1 MCRVR
6 YVMNRGSAW
15 LQLVTSLPTENATE
29 RMRVWRA
36 LKASGAGVL
45 RDGVYVLPER
55 PDLQELFAGLAAEI
69 TEAGGSAH
77 VLRVEP
83 RDEAQ
88 AEALRALVDRTKDY
102 AALVDEIGRA
112 RKRFTRRDPAAVR
125 RQSRTLRRQFE
136 AIVATDFFPGATK
149 VQAEAA
155 LLEME
160 AAATEILSPGEPYG
174 QRGPIRRLDRSLYRR
189 RVWATRQAPWVD
201 RLACAWLI
209 KRHIDPAA
217 SFVWLE
223 TPADLPTQAVGF
235 DFDGAPFTHVESRVT
250 FEVLLK
256 SFDLE
261 GDGALR
267 RLGDLVHYLDVGG
280 IPVPD
285 AAGVGTMLTGAK
297 QSSRDDDQ
305 LLKHALALFD
315 WLYTAYTDAESDTER
330 GSD

>member
-1 MCRVR
+1 
-6 YVMNRGSAW
+6 MNMAW
-15 LQLVTSLPTENATE
+15 LELVTSLPTENATE

-36 LKASGAGVL
+36 LKATGAGVL

-55 PDLQELFAGLAAEI
+55 PDLQEVLAGLAAEI

-125 RQSRTLRRQFE
+125 RQSRTLRRQFD

-149 VQAEAA
+149 AQAEAA
-155 LLEME
+155 LLETE
-160 AAATEILSPGEPYG
+160 ATATEILSPGEPLG
-174 QRGPIRRLDRSLYRR
+174 QRGPIPRLDRGLYRR
-189 RVWATRQAPWVD
+189 RVWATRKAPWVD

-223 TPADLPTQAVGF
+223 SPADLPTHAVGF

-250 FEVLLK
+250 FEVFLK

-261 GDGALR
+261 GDDALR

-280 IPVPD
+280 IPVAD
-285 AAGVGTMLTGAK
+285 AAGVATALTGAK
-297 QSSRDDDQ
+297 QQSRDDDQ

-315 WLYTAYTDAESDTER
+315 WLYAAYTDAESDAER

>member
-1 MCRVR
+1 
-6 YVMNRGSAW
+6 MNTATAW

-36 LKASGAGVL
+36 LRATGAGVL

-55 PDLQELFAGLAAEI
+55 PDLQEVLAGLAAEI

-77 VLRVEP
+77 LLRVEP

-88 AEALRALVDRTKDY
+88 TDALRALVDRTKDY

-112 RKRFTRRDPAAVR
+112 RKRFTGRDPAVVR
-125 RQSRTLRRQFE
+125 RQSRTLRRQFD
-136 AIVATDFFPGATK
+136 AIAAIDFFPGAAK
-149 VQAEAA
+149 AHAEAA
-155 LLEME
+155 LLDVE
-160 AAATEILSPGEPYG
+160 AAAAEILSPGEPEG
-174 QRGPIRRLDRSLYRR
+174 RRGPIVRLDRSQYRR
-189 RVWATRQAPWVD
+189 RVWATRKAPWVD

-223 TPADLPTQAVGF
+223 SPDDLPADAVGF

-250 FEVLLK
+250 FEVFLK

-261 GDGALR
+261 GDDALR
-267 RLGDLVHYLDVGG
+267 RLGDLVHFLDVGG

-285 AAGVGTMLTGAK
+285 AAGVSTALTGAR
-297 QSSRDDDQ
+297 QQSRDDDQ

-315 WLYTAYTDAESDTER
+315 WLYAAYAEGER
-330 GSD
+330 AAEDGSA

>member
-1 MCRVR
+1 MK
-6 YVMNRGSAW
+6 GPEAW

-29 RMRVWRA
+29 RMRAWRA
-36 LKASGAGVL
+36 LKATGAGVL

-55 PDLQELFAGLAAEI
+55 PDLQEVLAGLAAEI
-69 TEAGGSAH
+69 TDAGGSAH

-88 AEALRALVDRTKDY
+88 AEALRALFDRTKEY

-112 RKRFTRRDPAAVR
+112 RKSFTRREPAAVR
-125 RQSRTLRRQFE
+125 RQSRTLRRQFD
-136 AIVATDFFPGATK
+136 AIVATDFFPGATRA
-149 VQAEAA
+149 QAEAA
-155 LLEME
+155 LLEAE
-160 AAATEILSPGEPYG
+160 VAATEILSPGEPQD
-174 QRGPIRRLDRSLYRR
+174 QRGPIPRLDRGQYRR
-189 RVWATRQAPWVD
+189 RVWATRKAPWVD

-223 TPADLPTQAVGF
+223 SPADLPKQAVGF
-235 DFDGAPFTHVESRVT
+235 DFDGAPFTHVEHRVT
-250 FEVLLK
+250 FEVFLR

-261 GDGALR
+261 ADGALR
-267 RLGDLVHYLDVGG
+267 RLADVVHYLDVGG

-285 AAGVGTMLTGAK
+285 AAGVATLLTGAK
-297 QSSRDDDQ
+297 QQSRDDDQ

-315 WLYTAYTDAESDTER
+315 WLYAAYTDAEAETER

>member
-1 MCRVR
+1 MTH
-6 YVMNRGSAW
+6 GFPTW
-15 LQLVTSLPTENATE
+15 LQLVTSLPTENATQ

-36 LKASGAGVL
+36 LKATGAGVL

-55 PDLQELFAGLAAEI
+55 PDLQEVLAGLAAEI

-83 RDEAQ
+83 RDEGQ

-102 AALVDEIGRA
+102 AALVEEISQA

-136 AIVATDFFPGATK
+136 AIVATDFFPGMTK
-149 VQAEAA
+149 AQAEAA
-155 LLEME
+155 LVEME
-160 AAATEILSPGEPYG
+160 MVATEILSPGEPHG
-174 QRGPIRRLDRSLYRR
+174 QRGPISRLDRGQYQR
-189 RVWATRQAPWVD
+189 RVWATRKAPWVD

-209 KRHIDPAA
+209 KRHIDRAA

-223 TPADLPTQAVGF
+223 SPADLPTHAVGF
-235 DFDGAPFTHVESRVT
+235 DFDGAPFTHIESRVT
-250 FEVLLK
+250 FEVFLK

-261 GDGALR
+261 GDDALR

-280 IPVPD
+280 IPVAD
-285 AAGVGTMLTGAK
+285 AAGVTTLLAGAK
-297 QSSRDDDQ
+297 QQSRDDDQ
-305 LLKHALALFD
+305 LLKRALALFD
-315 WLYTAYTDAESDTER
+315 WLYAAYTDTESDAEG

>member
-1 MCRVR
+1 
-6 YVMNRGSAW
+6 MNHGSTW

-29 RMRVWRA
+29 RMRVWRT

-55 PDLQELFAGLAAEI
+55 PDLQEVLAGLAAEI
-69 TEAGGSAH
+69 TEAEGNAH

-88 AEALRALVDRTKDY
+88 AGALRALFDRTKDY
-102 AALVDEIGRA
+102 ATLVDEIGRA

-149 VQAEAA
+149 VQAETA

-160 AAATEILSPGEPYG
+160 AAATEILSPGEPHG
-174 QRGPIRRLDRSLYRR
+174 QRGPIPRLDRSLYRR
-189 RVWATRQAPWVD
+189 RVWATRKAPWVD

-217 SFVWLE
+217 SFVWLG

-315 WLYTAYTDAESDTER
+315 WLYAAYTDAESDTEQ

>member
-1 MCRVR
+1 MSSGV
-6 YVMNRGSAW
+6 AW

-36 LKASGAGVL
+36 LKATGAGIL

-55 PDLQELFAGLAAEI
+55 PDLEEVLAGLAAEI

-77 VLRVEP
+77 LLRVEA

-88 AEALRALVDRTKDY
+88 AEALRALVDRTEDY

-125 RQSRTLRRQFE
+125 RQSRALRRQFE
-136 AIVATDFFPGATK
+136 AIVATDFFPGASKT
-149 VQAEAA
+149 QAEAT
-155 LLEME
+155 LREME
-160 AAATEILSPGEPYG
+160 AAATEILSPGEPHG
-174 QRGPIRRLDRSLYRR
+174 QRGPIPRLDRGQYRR
-189 RVWATRQAPWVD
+189 RVWATRKAPWVD
-201 RLACAWLI
+201 RLASAWLI
-209 KRHIDPAA
+209 KRHVDPAA

-223 TPADLPTQAVGF
+223 TPPDLPAEAVGF
-235 DFDGAPFTHVESRVT
+235 DFDGARFTHVESRVT

-256 SFDLE
+256 SFDLDDNE
-261 GDGALR
+261 ALR

-285 AAGVGTMLTGAK
+285 AAGVTTALTGAK
-297 QSSRDDDQ
+297 QQSHDDDQ
-305 LLKHALALFD
+305 LLTHALVLFD
-315 WLYTAYTDAESDTER
+315 WLYAAYADTDSDTAR
-330 GSD
+330 

>member
-1 MCRVR
+1 MS
-6 YVMNRGSAW
+6 SAPTW
-15 LQLVTSLPTENATE
+15 LQLVISLPTENATE

-36 LKASGAGVL
+36 LKATGAGVL

-55 PDLQELFAGLAAEI
+55 PDLQEVLAGLSVEI

-88 AEALRALVDRTKDY
+88 AEALRALFDRTREY

-125 RQSRTLRRQFE
+125 RHSRTLRRQFD

-149 VQAEAA
+149 TQAEAA
-155 LLEME
+155 LVE
-160 AAATEILSPGEPYG
+160 AEAVAMEILSPGEPQG
-174 QRGPIRRLDRSLYRR
+174 QRGPIPRLDRRQYRR
-189 RVWATRQAPWVD
+189 RVWATRKAPWVD

-209 KRHIDPAA
+209 KRHVDPAA

-223 TPADLPTQAVGF
+223 SPADLPEQAVGF
-235 DFDGAPFTHVESRVT
+235 DFDGAPFTHVEHRVT
-250 FEVLLK
+250 FEVFLR

-261 GDGALR
+261 TDGAWR
-267 RLGDLVHYLDVGG
+267 SSS
-280 IPVPD
+280 PAP
-285 AAGVGTMLTGAK
+285 
-297 QSSRDDDQ
+297 SSR
-305 LLKHALALFD
+305 AAMMI
-315 WLYTAYTDAESDTER
+315 S
-330 GSD
+330 S